1 MAKKRKVFLVE
12 KQVQSALG
20 WRIAAHWLV
29 FLALSI
35 FVTCSLQILGNFE
48 RGTFWSSL
56 EKTLLGQVGSI
67 AVLIAL
73 LPWFIHDSLKL
84 SNRFAGPMV
93 RLRKSILELT
103 NQDETPPISFR
114 GGDFW
119 QDIATDFN
127 QLRMR
132 VIVEREV
139 LAAHGLLHAD
149 QAGAEAAEE
158 AAEEDEATLPI
169 GAALVIP
176 SADSFVV
183 SSPMASH

>member
-35 FVTCSLQILGNFE
+35 FVTCSLQMLGNFE
-48 RGTFWSSL
+48 RGTFWSNL

-103 NQDETPPISFR
+103 SQDETAPISFR
-114 GGDFW
+114 AGDFW

-132 VIVEREV
+132 VIAEREV
-139 LAAHGLLHAD
+139 LAAQGLLRAK
-149 QAGAEAAEE
+149 QPGEVAGAESV
-158 AAEEDEATLPI
+158 DDDATLPI
-169 GAALVIP
+169 GAGLVIP
-176 SADSFVV
+176 VASCYVV
-183 SSPMASH
+183 STSVASH